1 MRLQE
6 IDAPEKGQPFGKKAK
21 QYLSQLVFKQNVT
34 LSVSGYDRYQ
44 RILAT
49 VYLQEQNINLE
60 MVKTAW
66 RGFIR
71 NMLKIHSTFRHK
83 ILPNNKK
90 LAYGEIPTLLPL
102 MNGENRT
109 KQANMEVNMAFD
121 YQSFKMNFLILN
133 RQMPWFIW
141 IMRQQH

>member
-60 MVKTAW
+60 MIKNGMAWVYPQYAKNPIYFQTQDFAQQQKIGLWRDPTPIAPYEWRKQQKAVKHGDNH
-66 RGFIR
+66 GF
-71 NMLKIHSTFRHK
+71 
-83 ILPNNKK
+83 
-90 LAYGEIPTLLPL
+90 
-102 MNGENRT
+102 
-109 KQANMEVNMAFD
+109 
-121 YQSFKMNFLILN
+121 
-133 RQMPWFIW
+133 
-141 IMRQQH
+141 

>member
-6 IDAPEKGQPFGKKAK
+6 IDAPEKVNHLERKPNNIF
-21 QYLSQLVFKQNVT
+21 SQLVFKQNVT
-34 LSVSGYDRYQ
+34 LSVSGYERYQ

-60 MVKTAW
+60 MVKNGMAW
-66 RGFIR
+66 VYPQYA
-71 NMLKIHSTFRHK
+71 KIQSTSRHK

-90 LAYGEIPTLLPL
+90 SVYGEILTLPPL
-102 MNGENRT
+102 MNGANRT
-109 KQANMEVNMAFD
+109 KQVNMEVNMAFD

-133 RQMPWFIW
+133 RQMP
-141 IMRQQH
+141 

>member
-60 MVKTAW
+60 MVKNGMAW
-66 RGFIR
+66 VYPQYA
-71 NMLKIHSTFRHK
+71 KIQSTSRHK
-83 ILPNNKK
+83 ILPSNKK
-90 LAYGEIPTLLPL
+90 LAYGVNPTLLLL
-102 MNGENRT
+102 MNGVNRK
-109 KQANMEVNMAFD
+109 KQSNTEITMAFD
-121 YQSFKMNFLILN
+121 YQLFKK
-133 RQMPWFIW
+133 
-141 IMRQQH
+141 

>member
-83 ILPNNKK
+83 ILPNNKNW
-90 LAYGEIPTLLPL
+90 L
-102 MNGENRT
+102 MARFQPYCPYEWR
-109 KQANMEVNMAFD
+109 KQNKAG
-121 YQSFKMNFLILN
+121 KHGG
-133 RQMPWFIW
+133 
-141 IMRQQH
+141 QHGF

>member
-6 IDAPEKGQPFGKKAK
+6 IDAPEKVNHLERKPK

-34 LSVSGYDRYQ
+34 LSVSGYERYQ

-60 MVKTAW
+60 MVKNGMAW
-66 RGFIR
+66 VYPQYAKKPIYFQAQ
-71 NMLKIHSTFRHK
+71 

-90 LAYGEIPTLLPL
+90 SVYGEILTLPPL
-102 MNGENRT
+102 MNGANRT
-109 KQANMEVNMAFD
+109 KQVNMEVNMALIINH
-121 YQSFKMNFLILN
+121 FKMNFLILN
-133 RQMPWFIW
+133 RQMP
-141 IMRQQH
+141 